1 MRRLCK
7 MDFFIPKAYKKQ
19 QISIRIDQ
27 DMLDK
32 IDELSEKNEISRSEL
47 INQCINYALN
57 TMDNNLGF
65 KNNSNIKTD

>member
-1 MRRLCK
+1 
-7 MDFFIPKAYKKQ
+7 MDFFIPKTYKKQ

-47 INQCINYALN
+47 INQCINYALDKIS
-57 TMDNNLGF
+57 DNSLLD
-65 KNNSNIKTD
+65 NIKENVGGKSQ

>member
-1 MRRLCK
+1 

-47 INQCINYALN
+47 INQCINYALDKIS
-57 TMDNNLGF
+57 DNSLLN
-65 KNNSNIKTD
+65 NIKENVGGKS

>member
-1 MRRLCK
+1 
-7 MDFFIPKAYKKQ
+7 MDFFIPKTYKKQ

-27 DMLDK
+27 DILNK

-57 TMDNNLGF
+57 SMDNNLGF
-65 KNNSNIKTD
+65 KKNFNIIID